1 MQKIY
6 TFGINVNI
14 YLNSDF
20 GSNIIES
27 ELRLKIT
34 KNPEA
39 DMIARQIYL
48 DKLISK
54 QWNGRIKIIT
64 GIRRCGKS
72 TLLFDIYKD
81 YLLDSGVS
89 ESEIIAL
96 ALDDDINEMLRDPS
110 KLSDYVREKC
120 INKNKKYYV
129 FLDEIQFAI
138 RKEELRD
145 KDKPVKLYSVLNGF
159 LNLKNIDVYVT
170 GSNSKLLSRDVL
182 TEFRGRGDVIHIYPL
197 SFSEFYAAAG
207 LEKTD
212 AYNEYAMYGGMPY
225 LLQLPSDQDKYEYLE
240 YLFKEIYFK
249 DIEERYN
256 ILLPEVLRNLT
267 SSLCSSI
274 GSLTN
279 ASKIARTV
287 STAKGK
293 KVDSETI
300 GAYLEYLQD
309 SFLFSRAAR
318 YDVKGKKYFDYPSK
332 FYSTDIGLRNICLGL
347 RQQEETHI
355 LENILYSELLY
366 RGYSVDVGVVEV
378 MEKTEEGKYTKKGLE
393 IDFIARKGT
402 EKFYIQSALNMDDEE
417 KQEAE
422 LKSLRS
428 VKDSFK
434 KIVVSKS
441 YGKSWTDDDGILRI
455 NVIDFLLDPNS
466 MKR

>member
-1 MQKIY
+1 
-6 TFGINVNI
+6 
-14 YLNSDF
+14 
-20 GSNIIES
+20 
-27 ELRLKIT
+27 
-34 KNPEA
+34 
-39 DMIARQIYL
+39 MIARQIYL
-48 DKLISK
+48 DKLINK

-72 TLLFDIYKD
+72 TLLFGIYRD
-81 YLLDSGVS
+81 YLLNTGVS
-89 ESEIIAL
+89 ESDIIAI
-96 ALDDDINEMLRDPS
+96 ALDDDINENFRDPS
-110 KLSDYVREKC
+110 ELSAYVRKKC
-120 INKNKKYYV
+120 ADKNKKYYV

-138 RKEELRD
+138 SREELRD

-170 GSNSKLLSRDVL
+170 GSNSKLLSKDVL

-207 LEKTD
+207 IDKID
-212 AYNEYAMYGGMPY
+212 AYNEYVMYGGMPY
-225 LLQLPSDQDKYEYLE
+225 LLQLNSDQDKYEYLE
-240 YLFKEIYFK
+240 SLFEEIYFK
-249 DIEERYN
+249 DIEERYK

-267 SSLCSSI
+267 SSLCSSV

-300 GAYLEYLQD
+300 SVYLEYLQD
-309 SFLFSRAAR
+309 SFLFSKAAR

-332 FYSTDIGLRNICLGL
+332 YYSTDIGLRNIRLGL

-355 LENILYSELLY
+355 LENILYNELLF
-366 RGYSVDVGVVEV
+366 RGFSVDVGVVEV
-378 MEKTEEGKYTKKGLE
+378 IERATEGKRVKKALE

-402 EKFYIQSALNMDDEE
+402 EKYYIQSALSMDDQE

-422 LKSLRS
+422 LRSLRS
-428 VKDSFK
+428 VKDSFR

-441 YGKSWTDDDGILRI
+441 YGKSWVDDEGILHI
-455 NVIDFLLDPNS
+455 NVIDFLLDADS
-466 MKR
+466 LKR

>member
-1 MQKIY
+1 
-6 TFGINVNI
+6 
-14 YLNSDF
+14 
-20 GSNIIES
+20 
-27 ELRLKIT
+27 
-34 KNPEA
+34 
-39 DMIARQIYL
+39 MIARQIYL
-48 DKLISK
+48 NKLINK

-72 TLLFDIYKD
+72 TLLFGIYRD
-81 YLLDSGVS
+81 YLLNTGVS
-89 ESEIIAL
+89 ESEIIAI
-96 ALDDDINEMLRDPS
+96 ALDDDINENFRDPS
-110 KLSDYVREKC
+110 ELSSYIRKKC
-120 INKNKKYYV
+120 AAKNKKYYV

-138 RKEELRD
+138 SREELRD
-145 KDKPVKLYSVLNGF
+145 KDKPVKLYSVLNGL

-170 GSNSKLLSRDVL
+170 GSNSKLLSKDVL

-207 LEKTD
+207 IDKID
-212 AYNEYAMYGGMPY
+212 AYNEYVMYGGMPY
-225 LLQLPSDQDKYEYLE
+225 LLQLNSDQDKYEYLE
-240 YLFKEIYFK
+240 SLFEEIYFK
-249 DIEERYN
+249 DIEERYK

-267 SSLCSSI
+267 SSLCSSV

-300 GAYLEYLQD
+300 SVYLEYLQD
-309 SFLFSRAAR
+309 SFLFSKAAR

-332 FYSTDIGLRNICLGL
+332 YYSTDIGLRNVRLGL

-355 LENILYSELLY
+355 LENILYNELLF
-366 RGYSVDVGVVEV
+366 RGFSVDVGVVEV
-378 MEKTEEGKYTKKGLE
+378 IERTAEGKRAKKALE

-402 EKFYIQSALNMDDEE
+402 EKYYIQSALSMDDQE

-422 LKSLRS
+422 LRSLRS
-428 VKDSFK
+428 VKDSFR

-441 YGKSWTDDDGILRI
+441 YGKSWVDDEGILRI
-455 NVIDFLLDPNS
+455 NVIDFLLDADS
-466 MKR
+466 LKR